1 MKVYGT
7 ILHAN
12 ASQYRCV
19 VAAKNQPEAAERLGV
34 SVGHLRA
41 YGSITGNVEEVTLAT
56 GKPGTVFWADA
67 RKPGLRLYTER
78 PA

>member
-7 ILHAN
+7 IVSAR

-19 VAAKNQPEAAERLGV
+19 VAAKNQLEAAERLGISV
-34 SVGHLRA
+34 SHLRA
-41 YGSITGNVEEVTLAT
+41 YGSITGNVEEVALAT

-67 RKPGLRLYTER
+67 RKPGLRSYTER